1 MAVTPDKDRAVV
13 TSSRN
18 FFRTMGES
26 DLLSPIPY
34 NMSYSDVG
42 GAFGL
47 AIANALFNN
56 QVSSSLLNT
65 LSPDGTAQVTR
76 SAIGFLAGADDATR
90 AIVVDAYAHGLR
102 SCFILFTAGSGVC
115 FLLSLFIKEVKFR
128 KDPPGLARQ
137 ETHTTGPGP
146 QREGRV
152 ETGDKV

>member
-18 FFRTMGES
+18 FFRTMGEPEYPPSDAMS
-26 DLLSPIPY
+26 DLAA
-34 NMSYSDVG
+34 G

-56 QVSSSLLNT
+56 RVSSSLLRT
-65 LSPDGTAQVTR
+65 LSPQETAQVTR
-76 SAIGFLAGADDATR
+76 SAITFLDSADDATR

-102 SCFILFTAGSGVC
+102 TCFILFTAGSGAC

-128 KDPPGLARQ
+128 KDPPGLVKQ
-137 ETHTTGPGP
+137 ETPTTAR
-146 QREGRV
+146 REG
-152 ETGDKV
+152 ETSSGEKV